1 MNLTEYALKNRQ
13 VSFLMVL
20 FILFMGVQSFNTISR
35 AQDPGFKIRTA
46 QVSTRLPGANP
57 ARVEMLVTDKLE
69 KAIQEMP
76 ELDSIVSQS
85 KVGISIVTVNIK
97 DSYKD
102 LRPIWDKLRRKVD
115 AAQEDLPDE
124 ALPSEVNDDFGD
136 VFGIVVSL
144 IAEGFDYADTK
155 DVADQVRDELLRQPL
170 VAKVDIYGAQEE
182 RIVIEYNNSRLTEL
196 GMSPNYISQFLGNKN
211 IILSGG
217 DVMTD
222 KEILAVEPSGD
233 IESVQALRETY
244 IPVPNGPGVLPLG
257 DIAAIYRDYK
267 EPPRTIVHTNG
278 KPALNLAISMIEGGN
293 VVELGKSV
301 KAVLSNLQEQ
311 YPWGYTF
318 EIVAFQPHLVTQTIN
333 SFLSNLFQAIAVVSV
348 TMLLTLGFRTGMVVA
363 TLIPVTIL
371 GSLAAM
377 SMFDIGLDQ
386 VSLAALMISLGMLV
400 DNSIVM
406 AESIVKRIEAG
417 IDAFRAAVE
426 SAAELKIPL
435 LTSSLTTSAAFLP
448 IFLAESTTGEYT
460 APIFKVVTLS
470 LLISWFLSITMI
482 PLFGYM
488 FLRGGKVNDN
498 EESTKFFG
506 RVEKAYSIA
515 LNKMLSQRAMTLGA
529 VLIVFLLSL
538 GGFRF
543 IPNIFFPPSEDPTFK
558 IELELP
564 VGTPIARTERVVG
577 QIEEYLLTLK
587 ATEES
592 SGITNWSV
600 FIGNG
605 GPRYVLSH
613 TAKSASPNY
622 AFFMLNTDT
631 SEAVDPLLK
640 KIDQHIF
647 EQFPDASF
655 SVKKLSSGAPVH
667 HPIEVRVSGTD
678 SGTLRALSGTIQNKL
693 KQMEGVKGISDDWG
707 RQTKK
712 LAVKVDE
719 AKAQTLGVSNSDI
732 AHALK
737 SSLNGVQAADYR
749 EGDKIIPIILK
760 AESVNAGGASL
771 PTSLNVFSQSTQS
784 SVPISQVTD
793 IELAWESAIVYRR
806 DRYKTLSVFADLEEG
821 KTATEINAELGPW
834 LESLS
839 ADWGRDYSWTFGG
852 EAETSG
858 KANDSIG
865 DKLSIACMIILL
877 LLMFQFNCYRKTFI
891 ILLTIPLGLIGV
903 VVGLLLAQS
912 YMGFM
917 TLLGIISLAG
927 IVINNAIVLIDRIQ
941 IERKDA
947 QLPLRQ
953 AIQMAAGRRLRP
965 ILLTTATTVLGMI
978 PLWLGGGAMWEPMA
992 ISIIFG
998 LLCATVLT
1006 LGVVPVLYAVFFNKE
1021 FTEGDDGIA
1030 SVDRP
1035 LKT

>member
-1 MNLTEYALKNRQ
+1 
-13 VSFLMVL
+13 
-20 FILFMGVQSFNTISR
+20 MGVQSFKSISR

-115 AAQEDLPDE
+115 AAQDDLPDE
-124 ALPSEVNDDFGD
+124 AMPSEVNDDFGD

-155 DVADQVRDELLRQPL
+155 RVADQVRDELLRQSL
-170 VAKVDIYGAQEE
+170 VAKVDIHGAQEE

-196 GMSPNYISQFLGNKN
+196 GMSPSYISQFLGSKN

-217 DVMTD
+217 DVVTD
-222 KEILAVEPSGD
+222 KEIIAVEPSGD

-267 EPPRTIVHTNG
+267 DPPRSIVHTNG

-301 KAVLSNLQEQ
+301 KSVLSNLQEE

-318 EIVAFQPHLVTQTIN
+318 EIVAFQPYLVTQTIN
-333 SFLSNLFQAIAVVSV
+333 SFVSNLFQAIAVVSV
-348 TMLLTLGFRTGMVVA
+348 TMLLTLGLRTGMVVA

-371 GSLAAM
+371 GTLAAM

-417 IDAFRAAVE
+417 IDAFTAAME
-426 SAAELKIPL
+426 SATELKIPL

-488 FLRGGKVNDN
+488 FLRGADKSRAKS
-498 EESTKFFG
+498 EPTPFFS
-506 RVEKAYSIA
+506 RVEKTYSTA
-515 LNKMLSQRAMTLGA
+515 LDVMLSNRAVTLTSVVA
-529 VLIVFLLSL
+529 VFILSL

-564 VGTPIARTERVVG
+564 VGTPIARTEKIVSE
-577 QIEEYLLTLK
+577 IEVFLATLK
-587 ATEES
+587 TTDERP
-592 SGITNWSV
+592 GISNWSV

-631 SEAVDPLLK
+631 SEAVDPLIV
-640 KIDQHIF
+640 KIDEHIF
-647 EQFPDASF
+647 ENFPDASF

-678 SGTLRALSGTIQNKL
+678 GDTLRSLSADIKNQL
-693 KQMEGVKGISDDWG
+693 KKMAGVKGISDDWG

-712 LAVKVDE
+712 LAVTVDE

-732 AHALK
+732 ARALK

-760 AESVNAGGASL
+760 AESVNAGGAYL

-784 SVPISQVTD
+784 SVPVSQVTD
-793 IELAWESAIVYRR
+793 INLGWESAIIYRR

-821 KTATEINAELGPW
+821 ITASDINAQLGPW
-834 LESLS
+834 MEELS
-839 ADWGRDYSWTFGG
+839 RDWDRDYSWTFGG

-858 KANDSIG
+858 KANESIG
-865 DKLSIACMIILL
+865 EKLSIAAMIILL
-877 LLMFQFNCYRKTFI
+877 LLMFQFNCYRKTLI

-903 VVGLLLAQS
+903 VVGLLIGQS

-941 IERKDA
+941 IERDDA
-947 QLPLRQ
+947 KLPLRQ

-998 LLCATVLT
+998 LLGATILT

-1021 FTEGDDGIA
+1021 FKEC
-1030 SVDRP
+1030 
-1035 LKT
+1035 